1 MHIYTH
7 PHIHKSFSSN
17 GLLLCD
23 KRSGASSGPPTQQEN
38 QVMHLEMVRATDT
51 NNYPGPWH
59 TLVPKRSGDRYHCDL
74 QILITKD
81 YWHKQNLKDR
91 KKEMFIRGP
100 DSLLLT
106 YTNQCWGNSASHIT
120 TMVPQLNNWWCTDP
134 PANEPNSLI
143 SILGLN
149 RWLGG
154 QTQLCQSLR
163 FEHPQHVHSGKGFMH
178 TRSQWTQK
186 DHQS

>member
-1 MHIYTH
+1 MDYCSVI
-7 PHIHKSFSSN
+7 N
-17 GLLLCD
+17 GLVPPLDHLPSR
-23 KRSGASSGPPTQQEN
+23 KISSCTWKWSEPQT
-38 QVMHLEMVRATDT
+38 LT
-51 NNYPGPWH
+51 NCMWLKVGYYPGPWH

-100 DSLLLT
+100 DSVLLT